1 VKEEEEEEVV
11 HKGKKRRVRRK
22 NEKKQ
27 PAAVVAAAPAAREE
41 SPAAPAVASPASEEV
56 VPRRE
61 EAPAPAPRTTDREI
75 KDILAGKVPERPAA
89 PARAEAEKPS
99 APTHAESLPDTLER
113 SQVHGI
119 IRRNTGGI
127 VRCYN
132 SKVADKASKK
142 GTLRVSFTILGTG
155 RTTGIRVERPDF
167 WGSDLVGCVGNAVA
181 RWRFPRFK
189 GEEIEIT
196 YPFILGGF

>member
-1 VKEEEEEEVV
+1 VAVKEEEEEEVV
-11 HKGKKRRVRRK
+11 QKGKKRRVRRK
-22 NEKKQ
+22 KK
-27 PAAVVAAAPAAREE
+27 PRRTAVVAAAPAAREE
-41 SPAAPAVASPASEEV
+41 TGVPAVPSPASEEV
-56 VPRRE
+56 APRRE
-61 EAPAPAPRTTDREI
+61 EVPAPAPRTTDREI

-89 PARAEAEKPS
+89 PARGEAETPS
-99 APTHAESLPDTLER
+99 TPARAESLPDTLEK
-113 SQVHGI
+113 SQVHGV
-119 IRRNTGGI
+119 IRRNTSGI

-132 SKVADKASKK
+132 SKVADKANKK
-142 GTLRVSFTILGTG
+142 GTLRVSFTIRGTG

-181 RWRFPRFK
+181 RWRFPKFK